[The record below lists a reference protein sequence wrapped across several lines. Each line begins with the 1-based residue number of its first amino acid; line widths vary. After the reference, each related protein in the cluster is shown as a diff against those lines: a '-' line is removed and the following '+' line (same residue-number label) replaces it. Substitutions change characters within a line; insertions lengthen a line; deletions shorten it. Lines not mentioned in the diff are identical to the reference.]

1 MNTNLNDSHTSSFPP
16 NSYAPHPDFMPHAN
30 FLLVRHCHQKF
41 TKLLPFVATSI
52 ILCQVIFGYL
62 FEQIG
67 KLHPNQSFWYLWI
80 TPILWLAIVANCV
93 LVYYSVCTGQIQRMR
108 ALFWFDDLDVY
119 QPDTKKIRACL
130 LFLVQ
135 LVHGLGA
142 GILMMSMITMLPL
155 LYFLWEEGY
164 FLMTLSTLPPIFL
177 TALSVYLLR
186 FARFIK
192 SSLPTA

>member
-1 MNTNLNDSHTSSFPP
+1 MNTNLNDSHITFITFPPP
-16 NSYAPHPDFMPHAN
+16 NSYTPHPDFMPHAH
-30 FLLVRHCHQKF
+30 FLLVRHHYQKF
-41 TKLLPFVATSI
+41 TKLLPLAGTSI
-52 ILCQVIFGYL
+52 IFCQMIFGYL

-67 KLHPNQSFWYLWI
+67 KLHPNQSFLFVDYTNI
-80 TPILWLAIVANCV
+80 VVAIVANCV

-135 LVHGLGA
+135 LVHGLGT
-142 GILMMSMITMLPL
+142 GILMMSMIT
-155 LYFLWEEGY
+155 
-164 FLMTLSTLPPIFL
+164 
-177 TALSVYLLR
+177 
-186 FARFIK
+186 RFIK